1 MAVLNQFPFLSH
13 HTSSIIYIYL
23 SSHYTIHAKSH
34 EIPIESQA
42 TAFSPGGWLEAA
54 RTVVGKLPAYHGRV
68 PQGPPR
74 GVVETPRGQNGWI
87 LLGFLGISLVIL
99 EKKHETP
106 VLWGWWNLE

>member
-13 HTSSIIYIYL
+13 HTSSIIYHPIIQ
-23 SSHYTIHAKSH
+23 SMQKAH

-106 VLWGWWNLE
+106 VLWG

>member
-1 MAVLNQFPFLSH
+1 MQKA
-13 HTSSIIYIYL
+13 
-23 SSHYTIHAKSH
+23 H

-42 TAFSPGGWLEAA
+42 LAFSPGGWLEAA

-87 LLGFLGISLVIL
+87 LLGVLGISLVIL
-99 EKKHETP
+99 EKKNMKHLCFGDFGDEIWSNRATLTWRFFLDFGEP
-106 VLWGWWNLE
+106 LIS